1 MSADPC
7 SVLSGGGEFGEEHLA
22 RPVVSSLLYNCSHGI
37 TPARLM
43 LLGDWG
49 QLNKTLHLLPAGGG
63 SLGHLEVELSDW
75 TVAQTGPLQQELTL
89 RVSLRR

>member
-1 MSADPC
+1 MSTDPG
-7 SVLSGGGEFGEEHLA
+7 SVLSGGGQLGEEHLA
-22 RPVVSSLLYNCSHGI
+22 CPVVSSLLYNCSHGI

-49 QLNKTLHLLPAGGG
+49 GALDLLPAGGG

-75 TVAQTGPLQQELTL
+75 TVAQAGPLQQELEL